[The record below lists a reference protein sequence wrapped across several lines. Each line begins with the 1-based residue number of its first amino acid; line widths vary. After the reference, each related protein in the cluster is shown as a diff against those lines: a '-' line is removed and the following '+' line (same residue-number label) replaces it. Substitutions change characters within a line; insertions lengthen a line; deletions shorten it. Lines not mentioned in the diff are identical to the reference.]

1 MFVMHAKYVLW
12 TSLFVILQ
20 FSFFGCSQKTVQ
32 AMEDEMAQTELQFKE
47 QLDALIQRKNSL
59 QVVGRALTFPEKQ
72 FVEKVDNLEND
83 YQVWRSAEYPE
94 TRRSYVTRLDAIQ
107 VLAVRAKDLMELER
121 PEVGPG

>member
-1 MFVMHAKYVLW
+1 MPSKYVLW
-12 TSLFVILQ
+12 TSLFLVLPL
-20 FSFFGCSQKTVQ
+20 SFFGCSQKTVE
-32 AMEDEMAQTELQFKE
+32 ALEDEIAQTELQFKE

-59 QVVGRALTFPEKQ
+59 QVVGRALTMREKQ

-107 VLAVRAKDLMELER
+107 AMAIRAKDLMELEK
-121 PEVGPG
+121 PEVDMG